1 MDVDVSQDETFRFLD
16 LPAEVRNKI
25 YKILLV
31 LPELKIDFEFN
42 YEHYGDNDESDDEFN
57 DERDQLD
64 TEEDDKEA
72 DENAYVEPMPNH
84 SKGLHIQMIR
94 TCRQVASEA
103 TYNLYSSNKFTFD
116 NMSKAI
122 FFFDGLTYDK
132 ANMVK
137 QILLE
142 MNDVRHF
149 QERMIPM
156 ILQDKFLTRKYD
168 YVPAYQKA
176 KQTSCPFPRLSRLDT
191 FELHVMSDGL
201 SDADYYSPGLE
212 TLERNDKL
220 SHYRWGKLVDVLES
234 FQAKA
239 SCRNEILYKELEPQG
254 KIVVV
259 DEEQRE
265 EDDDGYYH
273 FLRRKL
279 VTKNK

>member
-1 MDVDVSQDETFRFLD
+1 MSLKMRPSDSLILQS
-16 LPAEVRNKI
+16 EVRNKI

-42 YEHYGDNDESDDEFN
+42 YEHYGDNDESHDEFN
-57 DERDQLD
+57 DERDQFD

-103 TYNLYSSNKFTFD
+103 TYNLYSSKKFTFD
-116 NMSKAI
+116 NMSKAV

-137 QILLE
+137 QISLE

-168 YVPAYQKA
+168 YVPAYQTGEA
-176 KQTSCPFPRLSRLDT
+176 NVMSISAPISTRHLRTSRHVRRSQRCGLLFPRS
-191 FELHVMSDGL
+191 
-201 SDADYYSPGLE
+201 
-212 TLERNDKL
+212 
-220 SHYRWGKLVDVLES
+220 
-234 FQAKA
+234 
-239 SCRNEILYKELEPQG
+239 
-254 KIVVV
+254 
-259 DEEQRE
+259 
-265 EDDDGYYH
+265 
-273 FLRRKL
+273 
-279 VTKNK
+279 